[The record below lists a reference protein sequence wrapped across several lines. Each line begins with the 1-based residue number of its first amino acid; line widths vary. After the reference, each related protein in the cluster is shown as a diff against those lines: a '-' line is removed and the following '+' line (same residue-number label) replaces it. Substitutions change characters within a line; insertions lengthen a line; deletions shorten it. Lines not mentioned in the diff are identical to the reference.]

1 MKLVDQLLKRLFVF
15 GRQAQLELHV
25 LEREIVSHSAAIVD
39 GIRFGAGIARK
50 PDGLAF
56 VDRGSHQ
63 ASNGWRIRLTLRRN
77 RCKQLSRDNGEY
89 CDDECGCASP
99 LRHPN
104 QRGAQ
109 ACLRIIVLFS
119 VFF

>member
-1 MKLVDQLLKRLFVF
+1 
-15 GRQAQLELHV
+15 V
-25 LEREIVSHSAAIVD
+25 LEREIISYRAAIVD
-39 GIRFGAGIARK
+39 GIRFRAGIARK
-50 PDGLAF
+50 SDELAF

-63 ASNGWRIRLTLRRN
+63 ASNGWPIRLTLRCN
-77 RCKQLSRDNGEY
+77 RSKQLSRDNGEY

-104 QRGAQ
+104 QREAP